1 MSERGVVVAG
11 GGIGGLA
18 LSIGLSRAGFAVTV
32 VERADRIADVG
43 AGLVLYP
50 NGIRALDTISAP
62 LGKAVRAAGHVA
74 APGDVRPHLRSDGVR
89 LAEDPIGELENR
101 WGTPHVMLLR
111 SALQNALLDEALAV
125 DVDLRIGRE
134 VVDHTADDS
143 GVEVSLS
150 DGSTVTGD
158 LLVGTDGLRSGV
170 RARLLGETP
179 IRYRGYSSVRGRTA
193 VSHRFPVGV
202 TAAGPGIDLFVGAVG
217 GGLLYW
223 TAKIVAPQGE
233 WPAKTPEAAL
243 ADLLVELADWDP
255 ALREI
260 LETTDTAAGVV
271 MTDIV
276 DRDPVPQW
284 TFGRVTLLGDAAHP
298 MAPTLGQGAGMALE
312 DAAVLTA
319 CLAEGSLA
327 DYERVR
333 APRTR
338 EIVLLSRRTGG
349 VDVERA
355 VEFSTSDDQFS
366 RLFGWRPGTD
376 IEGVER

>member
-1 MSERGVVVAG
+1 MVAG

-18 LSIGLSRAGFAVTV
+18 LSIGLSRAGFGVTV
-32 VERADRIADVG
+32 VERAARIADVG

-74 APGDVRPHLRSDGVR
+74 EPGDVRPHLRSDGAL
-89 LAEDPIGELENR
+89 LASDPIGALEER

-134 VVDHTADDS
+134 VVDHVDTSDE
-143 GVEVSLS
+143 VRVSLS
-150 DGSTVTGD
+150 DGTEVAGE
-158 LLVGTDGLRSGV
+158 LLVGADGLRSGV
-170 RARLLGETP
+170 RSRLLGPAP
-179 IRYRGYSSVRGRTA
+179 INYRGYSSVRGRTA
-193 VSHRFPVGV
+193 ASHNFPVGV

-223 TAKIVAPQGE
+223 TAKIVSPQGV
-233 WPAKTPEAAL
+233 WPAKTPEVAL
-243 ADLLVELADWDP
+243 SELLAVMADWDP
-255 ALREI
+255 ALLELI
-260 LETTDTAAGVV
+260 ETTDTAAGVV

-276 DRDPVPQW
+276 DRDPIPQW
-284 TFGRVTLLGDAAHP
+284 TSGRVTLLGDAVHP

-319 CLAEGSLA
+319 CLANDKLA
-327 DYERVR
+327 DYDRIR

-349 VDVERA
+349 VDHERA
-355 VEFSTSDDQFS
+355 VEFSTLDNQFS
-366 RLFGWRPGTD
+366 RLFGWQ
-376 IEGVER
+376 IEGVQ